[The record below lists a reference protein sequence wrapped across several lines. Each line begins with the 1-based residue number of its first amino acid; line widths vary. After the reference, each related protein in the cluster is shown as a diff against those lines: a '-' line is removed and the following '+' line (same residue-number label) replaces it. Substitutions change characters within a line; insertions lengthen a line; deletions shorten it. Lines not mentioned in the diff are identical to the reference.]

1 MRDSGFVKTVG
12 VCNYGL
18 AALKEIAVADLELP
32 AVNQLELS
40 PFNAHKEVVDW
51 CSTYGVAVSCGAWSR
66 LSGADGPAEGWE
78 VVSKIA
84 AAKGM
89 TKAQVM
95 VRWSLQKGYICVPR
109 SAAKVKVE
117 KVAIAENSYGG
128 VNQDASFVLSKE
140 EMDTLDSLDVGYK
153 AGKLGRI
160 DGWDASDIQG
170 PDWDPTELV

>member
-1 MRDSGFVKTVG
+1 M
-12 VCNYGL
+12 
-18 AALKEIAVADLELP
+18 AALKEIAAADLELP

-40 PFNAHKEVVDW
+40 PFNAHKEIVDW
-51 CSTYGVAVSCGAWSR
+51 CSTYGVAVSCAAWSR
-66 LSGADGPAEGWE
+66 LSSADGPAEGWE

-109 SAAKVKVE
+109 SAAKAKVE
-117 KVAIAENSYGG
+117 KIAIAENSYGG
-128 VNQDASFVLSKE
+128 VNQEASFVLTKE

-160 DGWDASDIQG
+160 DGWDTSDIQG
-170 PDWDPTELV
+170 PDWDPTDFV